1 MNESFLIQAGLWGT
15 ATTLSALATTQYFNF
30 KRKERNLPAACELE
44 ALETELALKRTQL
57 RDANETIGR
66 AQIALAHADE
76 TRKWIS
82 SQQAEL
88 ARIQADRH
96 AQEGLRGEIIA
107 QTAKLNALLAEIDR
121 TQEGLRAEIV
131 QQTAKLNTLMAEL
144 ARTGKEVAA
153 EEAKVVS
160 LATQKAELIASVND
174 LNARF
179 EKLQQDIADRTLH
192 LNSVLND
199 INLRTIDLDRLK
211 ATQSATE
218 NIVERAKVTLNQTLG
233 QLEKAKQGLAETE
246 NTKIRLEKE
255 VERLKAELESLET
268 WRATLTALLQKI
280 EADLKR
286 VHPQASGEDRYRDLW
301 EPLSF
306 PDLPVK
312 KFSSKP
318 KAKDAEKAALQ
329 STATYLESHGL
340 QYPKRVLHAFH
351 AALKTADMSPLVV
364 LAGISG
370 TGKSLLPKR
379 YSEAMGIHMVSLA
392 VQPRWDSPQ
401 DLFGFFNH
409 LEGRYKATEL
419 ARAMVQ
425 FERYNRPDWNL
436 PEGWDHE
443 RDDRMLLVLLDEMN
457 LARVEYYFSE
467 FLSKLETRRSIINDE
482 DNPRSRDPVEIA
494 LDTGSLREGEHNI
507 RLYPGRNLLFTGT
520 MNEDESTQS
529 LSDKVLDRAC
539 VLRFGRPAKMASA
552 QAQTPATAEQHGLAY
567 DTWRHWCE
575 PDLSST
581 DEKKVNTWIGELN
594 DAMEQIGKPFAHR
607 VHQAILSYAGNY
619 PEEANRVQLAMADQ
633 IEQRI
638 MPKLRGLE
646 LEGNQEALD
655 AIKKVIKQAD
665 DAALMKAF
673 DAAAEHHSGTFLWR
687 GLDRSKG

>member
-1 MNESFLIQAGLWGT
+1 MNDSFLIQAGLWGT
-15 ATTLSALATTQYFNF
+15 ATGLSALATTQYFNF

-44 ALETELALKRTQL
+44 SLQAELALR
-57 RDANETIGR
+57 REEWRIANEAIGR
-66 AQIALAHADE
+66 AQITLTHAEE
-76 TRKWIS
+76 TRKWMS

-88 ARIQADRH
+88 VRIQADRK
-96 AQEGLRGEIIA
+96 AQEE
-107 QTAKLNALLAEIDR
+107 
-121 TQEGLRAEIV
+121 LRAEVIA
-131 QQTAKLNTLMAEL
+131 QSEKLKALMAEL
-144 ARTGKEVAA
+144 ARAGKDVAA

-160 LATQKAELIASVND
+160 LATQKAELTANVEE
-174 LNARF
+174 LTARF
-179 EKLQQDIADRTLH
+179 AKLQQDISDRSLQ
-192 LNSVLND
+192 LNSIQND

-211 ATQSATE
+211 ATQAATE
-218 NIVERAKVTLNQTLG
+218 SILA
-233 QLEKAKQGLAETE
+233 KAKDALDQKIAELDAAKRSLADTE
-246 NTKIRLEKE
+246 NQKAILEQEVVRL
-255 VERLKAELESLET
+255 RAELQSLET
-268 WRATLTALLQKI
+268 WRNTLTALLQKI

-301 EPLSF
+301 EPLPF
-306 PDLPVK
+306 APLPTRTIP
-312 KFSSKP
+312 KP
-318 KAKDAEKAALQ
+318 KAKDAETGALEATAA
-329 STATYLESHGL
+329 YLESHGL

-425 FERYNRPDWNL
+425 FERYNRPSWKLPTDWN
-436 PEGWDHE
+436 HE

-467 FLSKLETRRSIINDE
+467 FLSKLETRRSILNTEADA
-482 DNPRSRDPVEIA
+482 RSRDPVEIA

-552 QAQTPATAEQHGLAY
+552 QAQTQLAAEKNGLAY
-567 DTWRHWCE
+567 DTWRLWCE
-575 PDLSST
+575 PDLSSS
-581 DEKKVNTWIGELN
+581 DEKKVNAWIGELN

-607 VHQAILSYAGNY
+607 VHQAILAYAGNY
-619 PEEANRVQLAMADQ
+619 PRESNRVQLAMADQ

-665 DAALMKAF
+665 DAPLMKAF
-673 DAAAEHHSGTFLWR
+673 EAAAEHHSGTFLWR
-687 GLDRSKG
+687 GLDRTKG

>member
-1 MNESFLIQAGLWGT
+1 MNDSFLIQAGLWGT
-15 ATTLSALATTQYFNF
+15 ATGLSALATTQYFNF

-44 ALETELALKRTQL
+44 SLQAELALR
-57 RDANETIGR
+57 REEWRMANEAIGR
-66 AQIALAHADE
+66 AQITLTHAEE
-76 TRKWIS
+76 TRKWMS

-88 ARIQADRH
+88 VRIQADRK
-96 AQEGLRGEIIA
+96 AQEE
-107 QTAKLNALLAEIDR
+107 
-121 TQEGLRAEIV
+121 LRAEV
-131 QQTAKLNTLMAEL
+131 VAQSEKLKALMAEL
-144 ARTGKEVAA
+144 ARAGKDVAA

-160 LATQKAELIASVND
+160 LATQKAELTASVDD
-174 LNARF
+174 LTARYA
-179 EKLQQDIADRTLH
+179 KLQQDIGDRSLQ
-192 LNSVLND
+192 LNAIQND

-211 ATQSATE
+211 ATQAATE
-218 NIVERAKVTLNQTLG
+218 SILA
-233 QLEKAKQGLAETE
+233 KAKDALDQKIAELDAAKRSLADTE
-246 NTKIRLEKE
+246 NQKAILEQEVVRL
-255 VERLKAELESLET
+255 RAELQSLET
-268 WRATLTALLQKI
+268 WRNTLTALLQKI

-301 EPLSF
+301 EPF
-306 PDLPVK
+306 PFPTLPTRTIPK
-312 KFSSKP
+312 L
-318 KAKDAEKAALQ
+318 KAKDAETGALEATAA
-329 STATYLESHGL
+329 YLESHGL

-425 FERYNRPDWNL
+425 FERYNRPSWKLPTDWN
-436 PEGWDHE
+436 HE
-443 RDDRMLLVLLDEMN
+443 RHDRMLLVLLDEMN

-482 DNPRSRDPVEIA
+482 ENPRSRDPVEIA

-552 QAQTPATAEQHGLAY
+552 QAQTQLAAEKNGLAY
-567 DTWRHWCE
+567 DTWRLWCE
-575 PDLSST
+575 SDLSSA
-581 DEKKVNTWIGELN
+581 DEKKVNLWIGELN

-607 VHQAILSYAGNY
+607 VHQAILAYAGNY
-619 PEEANRVQLAMADQ
+619 PRESNRVQLAMADQ

-673 DAAAEHHSGTFLWR
+673 EAAAEHHSGTFLWR
-687 GLDRSKG
+687 GLDRTKG

>member
-1 MNESFLIQAGLWGT
+1 MNDSFLIQAGLWGT

-30 KRKERNLPAACELE
+30 KRKERNLPAACELANLE
-44 ALETELALKRTQL
+44 AELALR
-57 RDANETIGR
+57 REEWRAANEAIGR
-66 AQIALAHADE
+66 AQITLTHAEE
-76 TRKWIS
+76 TRKWMS

-88 ARIQADRH
+88 VRIQADRK
-96 AQEGLRGEIIA
+96 AQEE
-107 QTAKLNALLAEIDR
+107 
-121 TQEGLRAEIV
+121 LRAEVIA
-131 QQTAKLNTLMAEL
+131 QSEKLKALMAEL
-144 ARTGKEVAA
+144 ARAGKDVAA

-160 LATQKAELIASVND
+160 LATQKAELTASVD
-174 LNARF
+174 GLTKRF
-179 EKLQQDIADRTLH
+179 EQLEKDITDRTLH
-192 LNSVLND
+192 LNGVQND

-211 ATQSATE
+211 ATQAATE
-218 NIVERAKVTLNQTLG
+218 SILA
-233 QLEKAKQGLAETE
+233 KAKDALDQKIAELDAAKRSLLDIENQKLA
-246 NTKIRLEKE
+246 LEQE
-255 VERLKAELESLET
+255 VIRLKAELQSLET
-268 WRATLTALLQKI
+268 WRNTLTTLLQKI

-301 EPLSF
+301 EPLPF
-306 PDLPVK
+306 APLPTRTIPK
-312 KFSSKP
+312 L
-318 KAKDAEKAALQ
+318 KAKDAETAALEA
-329 STATYLESHGL
+329 TAAYLESHGL

-425 FERYNRPDWNL
+425 FERYNRPSWKLPTDWN
-436 PEGWDHE
+436 HE

-467 FLSKLETRRSIINDE
+467 FLSKLETRRSILNTEADA
-482 DNPRSRDPVEIA
+482 RSRDPVEIA

-552 QAQTPATAEQHGLAY
+552 QAQTPLAAEKNGLAY
-567 DTWRHWCE
+567 DTWRLWCE
-575 PDLSST
+575 PDLSSA

-619 PEEANRVQLAMADQ
+619 PRESNRVQLAMADQ

-655 AIKKVIKQAD
+655 AIKKVVKQAD
-665 DAALMKAF
+665 DAALMRAF
-673 DAAAEHHSGTFLWR
+673 EAAAEHHSGTFLWR
-687 GLDRSKG
+687 GLDRSRG

>member
-1 MNESFLIQAGLWGT
+1 MNDSFLLQAGLWGT
-15 ATTLSALATTQYFNF
+15 ATTLSALATTQYLNF

-44 ALETELALKRTQL
+44 NLQAELTL
-57 RDANETIGR
+57 RREEWRAANEAIGQ
-66 AQIALAHADE
+66 AQITLKHAEE
-76 TRKWIS
+76 TRKWIQ

-88 ARIQADRH
+88 IRIQADRQ
-96 AQEGLRGEIIA
+96 AQEGLRGEIVA
-107 QTAKLNALLAEIDR
+107 QTAKLNALLAEIER
-121 TQEGLRAEIV
+121 THQGLDAEIAT
-131 QQTAKLNTLMAEL
+131 QTAKLNTITAEL
-144 ARTGKEVAA
+144 ARASKEVAA

-160 LATQKAELIASVND
+160 LATQKAELTASVDD
-174 LNARF
+174 LKARF
-179 EKLQQDIADRTLH
+179 AKLEQDIADRTLH

-211 ATQSATE
+211 ATQEATE
-218 NIVERAKVTLNQTLG
+218 KIVERAKSSLEETLKS
-233 QLEKAKQGLAETE
+233 LEKAKLELADSE
-246 NTKIRLEKE
+246 NAKLALEQKIIRLQKE
-255 VERLKAELESLET
+255 IEDLALWKASIMKLLE
-268 WRATLTALLQKI
+268 KI

-301 EPLSF
+301 EPLPF
-306 PDLPVK
+306 APLPTRTIPK
-312 KFSSKP
+312 L
-318 KAKDAEKAALQ
+318 KAKDAESAALEA
-329 STATYLESHGL
+329 TAAYLESHGL

-425 FERYNRPDWNL
+425 FERYNRPSWKLPTDWN
-436 PEGWDHE
+436 HE

-467 FLSKLETRRSIINDE
+467 FLSKLETRRSILNTEADA
-482 DNPRSRDPVEIA
+482 RSRDPVEIA

-539 VLRFGRPAKMASA
+539 VLRFGRPAKMAA
-552 QAQTPATAEQHGLAY
+552 AKAQTEIAAEKNGLAY
-567 DTWRHWCE
+567 DTWRAWCE

-581 DEKKVNTWIGELN
+581 DEKKVNAWIGELN

-607 VHQAILSYAGNY
+607 VHQAILAYAGKY
-619 PEEANRVQLAMADQ
+619 PRESNRLQLAMADQ

-646 LEGNQEALD
+646 LEGNQESLD
-655 AIKKVIKQAD
+655 AIKKVIKQAE

-673 DAAAEHHSGTFLWR
+673 ESAAEHHSGTFLWR

>member
-1 MNESFLIQAGLWGT
+1 MNDSFLIQAGLWGT
-15 ATTLSALATTQYFNF
+15 ATGLSALATTQYLNF
-30 KRKERNLPAACELE
+30 KRKERNLPAACEFE
-44 ALETELALKRTQL
+44 ALETELALKRSQL

-66 AQIALAHADE
+66 AQIVLSQAEE
-76 TRKWIS
+76 TRRWLSEQK
-82 SQQAEL
+82 AEL
-88 ARIQADRH
+88 VRIEADRK
-96 AQEGLRGEIIA
+96 A
-107 QTAKLNALLAEIDR
+107 
-121 TQEGLRAEIV
+121 QEGLRAEIIT
-131 QQTAKLNTLMAEL
+131 QTAKLESLMAEL
-144 ARTGKEVAA
+144 SRAGKDVAA

-160 LATQKAELIASVND
+160 LASQKAELTASVSD
-174 LNARF
+174 LNTRF
-179 EKLQQDIADRTLH
+179 TQLQQDIADRTLH

-211 ATQSATE
+211 TTQAATE
-218 NIVERAKVTLNQTLG
+218 NILERAKGSLDETLKSLDSAKR
-233 QLEKAKQGLAETE
+233 QLADAE
-246 NTKIRLEKE
+246 NGKFRLEKE
-255 VERLKAELESLET
+255 VERLKAELASLEK
-268 WRATLTALLQKI
+268 WRDTLTTLLQKI

-306 PDLPVK
+306 PALPTR
-312 KFSSKP
+312 SIPKP
-318 KAKDAEKAALQ
+318 KAKDAEQAALQ
-329 STATYLESHGL
+329 ATASYLESHGL

-436 PEGWDHE
+436 PADWDHQ

-467 FLSKLETRRSIINDE
+467 FLSKLETRRSILNTENDA
-482 DNPRSRDPVEIA
+482 RSRDPVEIA

-552 QAQTPATAEQHGLAY
+552 QAPTPATPEKSGLAY
-567 DTWRHWCE
+567 DTWRLWCE
-575 PDLSST
+575 PDLST
-581 DEKKVNTWIGELN
+581 ADEKKINAWIGELN
-594 DAMEQIGKPFAHR
+594 DAMEQVGKPFAHR
-607 VHQAILSYAGNY
+607 VHQAILAYAGNY
-619 PEEANRVQLAMADQ
+619 PREGNRVQLAMADQ

-646 LEGNQEALD
+646 LEGNQEALE
-655 AIKKVIKQAD
+655 AIKKVIKQAE

-673 DAAAEHHSGTFLWR
+673 EAAAEHHSGTFLWR

>member
-1 MNESFLIQAGLWGT
+1 MNDSFLIQAGLWGT
-15 ATTLSALATTQYFNF
+15 ATGLSALATTQYFNF

-44 ALETELALKRTQL
+44 SLQAELALR
-57 RDANETIGR
+57 RAEWRAANEAIGQ
-66 AQIALAHADE
+66 AQITLKHAEE
-76 TRKWIS
+76 TRKWLS
-82 SQQAEL
+82 EQNAEL
-88 ARIQADRH
+88 VRIEADRK
-96 AQEGLRGEIIA
+96 A
-107 QTAKLNALLAEIDR
+107 
-121 TQEGLRAEIV
+121 QEGLRAEVIA
-131 QQTAKLNTLMAEL
+131 QSEKLKALMAEL
-144 ARTGKEVAA
+144 ARAGKDVAA

-160 LATQKAELIASVND
+160 LATQKAELTASVNGLTD
-174 LNARF
+174 QF
-179 EKLQQDIADRTLH
+179 TKLQQDIGDRTLQ
-192 LNSVLND
+192 LNAIQND

-211 ATQSATE
+211 VTQAATE
-218 NIVERAKVTLNQTLG
+218 SILDKAKVALDQKIAELDA
-233 QLEKAKQGLAETE
+233 AKRALAVTE
-246 NTKIRLEKE
+246 NQKVALEQE
-255 VERLKAELESLET
+255 VVRLKAELQSLET
-268 WRATLTALLQKI
+268 WRNTLTALLQKI

-301 EPLSF
+301 EPLPF
-306 PDLPVK
+306 APLPTRTIPK
-312 KFSSKP
+312 L
-318 KAKDAEKAALQ
+318 KAKDAETGALEATAA
-329 STATYLESHGL
+329 YLESHGL
-340 QYPKRVLHAFH
+340 QYSKRVLHAFH

-425 FERYNRPDWNL
+425 FERYNRPSWKLPADWN
-436 PEGWDHE
+436 HE

-467 FLSKLETRRSIINDE
+467 FLSKLETRRSILNTEADA
-482 DNPRSRDPVEIA
+482 RSRDPVEIA

-552 QAQTPATAEQHGLAY
+552 QAQTQLAAEKNGLAY
-567 DTWRHWCE
+567 DTWRLWCE
-575 PDLSST
+575 PDLSSA
-581 DEKKVNTWIGELN
+581 DEKKVNAWIGELN

-607 VHQAILSYAGNY
+607 VHQAILAYAGNY
-619 PEEANRVQLAMADQ
+619 PRESNRVQLAMADQ

-665 DAALMKAF
+665 DAPLMKAF
-673 DAAAEHHSGTFLWR
+673 EAAAEHHSGTFLWR
-687 GLDRSKG
+687 GLDRTKG

>member
-1 MNESFLIQAGLWGT
+1 MNEPIMIGLWGT
-15 ATTLSALATTQYFNF
+15 ATALSALATTQYFNF

-44 ALETELALKRTQL
+44 ATQTELEVRRAQL
-57 RDANETIGR
+57 REANETIGR
-66 AQIALAHADE
+66 AQIAIAQADE
-76 TRKWIS
+76 ARRWMGEQRT
-82 SQQAEL
+82 EL
-88 ARIQADRH
+88 LKLEADRRV
-96 AQEGLRGEIIA
+96 QEGLR
-107 QTAKLNALLAEIDR
+107 AEIVTQNGKLSTLMAELGR
-121 TQEGLRAEIV
+121 TQEGLRAEIAT
-131 QQTAKLNTLMAEL
+131 QTAKLESLAGEL
-144 ARTGKEVAA
+144 SRTGKDVAA
-153 EEAKVVS
+153 EEAKIVS
-160 LATQKAELIASVND
+160 LATQKAELAASVAD
-174 LNARF
+174 LHKRYD
-179 EKLQQDIADRTLH
+179 KLVQDIADRSLN
-192 LNSVLND
+192 LNSIQND

-211 ATQSATE
+211 TTQAATE
-218 NIVERAKVTLNQTLG
+218 NIIERAKG
-233 QLEKAKQGLAETE
+233 SLEQKLAEFDRAKQGLAETE
-246 NTKIRLEKE
+246 NTKARLENE
-255 VERLKAELESLET
+255 VKRLKDELDSLET

-306 PDLPVK
+306 PPLPTRIIQ
-312 KFSSKP
+312 KP
-318 KAKDAEKAALQ
+318 KAKDAEALALQ
-329 STATYLESHGL
+329 TTAAYLESHGL

-425 FERYNRPDWNL
+425 FERYNRPSWNL
-436 PEGWDHE
+436 PQGWDE
-443 RDDRMLLVLLDEMN
+443 ARDDRMLLVLLDEMN

-467 FLSKLETRRSIINDE
+467 FLSKLETRRSILTDE
-482 DNPRSRDPVEIA
+482 DNDRSRDPVEIA

-539 VLRFGRPAKMASA
+539 VLRFGRPAKMTSA
-552 QAQTPATAEQHGLAY
+552 QAQAPGSPEKNGLAY
-567 DTWRHWCE
+567 DTWRLWCE
-575 PDLSST
+575 PDLSSAE
-581 DEKKVNTWIGELN
+581 EKKVNTWIGELN
-594 DAMEQIGKPFAHR
+594 DAMDQIGKPFAHR
-607 VHQAILSYAGNY
+607 VHQAILAYAGNY
-619 PEEANRVQLAMADQ
+619 PREANRVQLAMADQ

-673 DAAAEHHSGTFLWR
+673 EAAAEHHSGTFLWR
-687 GLDRSKG
+687 GLDRTKG

>member
-1 MNESFLIQAGLWGT
+1 MNDSFLIQAGLWGT
-15 ATTLSALATTQYFNF
+15 ATGLSALATTQYFNF

-44 ALETELALKRTQL
+44 SLQAELALR
-57 RDANETIGR
+57 REEWRIANEAIGR
-66 AQIALAHADE
+66 AQITLTHAEE
-76 TRKWIS
+76 TRKWMS

-88 ARIQADRH
+88 VRIQADRK
-96 AQEGLRGEIIA
+96 AQEE
-107 QTAKLNALLAEIDR
+107 
-121 TQEGLRAEIV
+121 LRAEVIA
-131 QQTAKLNTLMAEL
+131 QSEKLKALMAEL
-144 ARTGKEVAA
+144 ARAGKDVAA

-160 LATQKAELIASVND
+160 LATQKAELTASVDD
-174 LNARF
+174 LAARYA
-179 EKLQQDIADRTLH
+179 KLQQDIGDRSLQ
-192 LNSVLND
+192 LNAIQND

-211 ATQSATE
+211 ATQAATE
-218 NIVERAKVTLNQTLG
+218 SILA
-233 QLEKAKQGLAETE
+233 KAKDALDQKIAELDAAKRSLADTE
-246 NTKIRLEKE
+246 NQKVILEQD
-255 VERLKAELESLET
+255 VVRLKAELQSLET
-268 WRATLTALLQKI
+268 WRNTLTALLQKI

-301 EPLSF
+301 EPLQF
-306 PDLPVK
+306 APLPTRTIP
-312 KFSSKP
+312 KP
-318 KAKDAEKAALQ
+318 KAKDAETAALEA
-329 STATYLESHGL
+329 TAAYLESHGL

-425 FERYNRPDWNL
+425 FERYNRPSWKLPTDWN
-436 PEGWDHE
+436 HE
-443 RDDRMLLVLLDEMN
+443 RHDRMLLVLLDEMN

-467 FLSKLETRRSIINDE
+467 FLSKLETRRSILSTEADA
-482 DNPRSRDPVEIA
+482 RSRDPVEIA

-539 VLRFGRPAKMASA
+539 VLRFGRPAKMATA
-552 QAQTPATAEQHGLAY
+552 QAQTQLAAEKNGLAY
-567 DTWRHWCE
+567 DTWRLWCE
-575 PDLSST
+575 PDLSSA
-581 DEKKVNTWIGELN
+581 DEKKVNSWIGELN

-607 VHQAILSYAGNY
+607 VHQAILAYAGNY
-619 PEEANRVQLAMADQ
+619 PRESNRVQLAMADQ

-673 DAAAEHHSGTFLWR
+673 EAAAEHHSGTFLWR
-687 GLDRSKG
+687 GLDRTKG

>member
-1 MNESFLIQAGLWGT
+1 MNDSFLLQAGLWGT

-30 KRKERNLPAACELE
+30 KRKERNLPAACEFEKLE
-44 ALETELALKRTQL
+44 AELALKRKEW
-57 RDANETIGR
+57 REANEAIGR
-66 AQIALAHADE
+66 AQLILSHADE

-88 ARIQADRH
+88 VRIQADRK
-96 AQEGLRGEIIA
+96 AQEE
-107 QTAKLNALLAEIDR
+107 
-121 TQEGLRAEIV
+121 LRAEVIA
-131 QQTAKLNTLMAEL
+131 QSEKLKALMAEL
-144 ARTGKEVAA
+144 ARAGKDVAA

-160 LATQKAELIASVND
+160 LATQKAELTASVD
-174 LNARF
+174 GLTKRF
-179 EKLQQDIADRTLH
+179 EQLEKAITDRTLH
-192 LNSVLND
+192 LNGVQND

-211 ATQSATE
+211 STQAATE
-218 NIVERAKVTLNQTLG
+218 SILAKTKDA
-233 QLEKAKQGLAETE
+233 LEQKIAELDTAKRVLLDTE
-246 NTKIRLEKE
+246 NQKLALEHE
-255 VERLKAELESLET
+255 VIRLKAELQSLET
-268 WRATLTALLQKI
+268 WRDDLKMMLQKI

-301 EPLSF
+301 DPLPF
-306 PDLPVK
+306 APLPTRTIAK
-312 KFSSKP
+312 D
-318 KAKDAEKAALQ
+318 KAKGAEDKALQ
-329 STATYLESHGL
+329 ATAAYLESHGL
-340 QYPKRVLHAFH
+340 HYPKRVLHAFH

-379 YSEAMGIHMVSLA
+379 YSESMGIHMVSLA

-425 FERYNRPDWNL
+425 FERYNRPAWKLPDNWN
-436 PEGWDHE
+436 HA

-467 FLSKLETRRSIINDE
+467 FLSKLETRRSILNTEADA
-482 DNPRSRDPVEIA
+482 RSRDPVEIA

-539 VLRFGRPAKMASA
+539 VLRFGRPAKMASV
-552 QAQTPATAEQHGLAY
+552 QTPTPLPAEKDGLAY
-567 DTWRHWCE
+567 DTWRAWCE
-575 PDLSST
+575 PDLSSS
-581 DEKKVNTWIGELN
+581 DVKKVEAWIGELN
-594 DAMEQIGKPFAHR
+594 NAMEQVGKPFAHR

-619 PEEANRVQLAMADQ
+619 PREANRVQLAMADQ

-673 DAAAEHHSGTFLWR
+673 ETAAEHHSGTFLWR
-687 GLDRSKG
+687 GLDRTKG

>member
-1 MNESFLIQAGLWGT
+1 MNDSFLIQAGLWGT
-15 ATTLSALATTQYFNF
+15 ATGLSALATTQYFNF

-44 ALETELALKRTQL
+44 SLQAELALR
-57 RDANETIGR
+57 RAEWRAANEAIGQ
-66 AQIALAHADE
+66 AQITLKHAEE
-76 TRKWIS
+76 TRKWLS
-82 SQQAEL
+82 EQKAEL
-88 ARIQADRH
+88 VRIEADRK
-96 AQEGLRGEIIA
+96 A
-107 QTAKLNALLAEIDR
+107 
-121 TQEGLRAEIV
+121 QEGLRAEVIA
-131 QQTAKLNTLMAEL
+131 QSEKLKALMAEL
-144 ARTGKEVAA
+144 ARAGKDVAA

-160 LATQKAELIASVND
+160 LATQKAELTASVNG
-174 LNARF
+174 LTEQF
-179 EKLQQDIADRTLH
+179 TKLQQDIGDRSLQ
-192 LNSVLND
+192 LNAIQND

-211 ATQSATE
+211 ATQAATE
-218 NIVERAKVTLNQTLG
+218 SILA
-233 QLEKAKQGLAETE
+233 KAKDALDQKIAELDAAKRTLADTE
-246 NTKIRLEKE
+246 NQKVALEQE
-255 VERLKAELESLET
+255 VVRLKAELQSLET
-268 WRATLTALLQKI
+268 WRNTLTALLQKI

-301 EPLSF
+301 EPLPF
-306 PDLPVK
+306 PTLPTRTIPK
-312 KFSSKP
+312 L
-318 KAKDAEKAALQ
+318 KAKDAETGALEATAA
-329 STATYLESHGL
+329 YLESHGL

-425 FERYNRPDWNL
+425 FERYNRPSWKLPTDWN
-436 PEGWDHE
+436 HE

-467 FLSKLETRRSIINDE
+467 FLSKLETRRSILSTEAD
-482 DNPRSRDPVEIA
+482 PRSRDPVEIA

-552 QAQTPATAEQHGLAY
+552 QAQTQLAAEKNGLAY
-567 DTWRHWCE
+567 DTWRLWCE
-575 PDLSST
+575 PDLSSA
-581 DEKKVNTWIGELN
+581 DEKKVNAWIGELN

-607 VHQAILSYAGNY
+607 VHQAILAYAGNY
-619 PEEANRVQLAMADQ
+619 PRESNRVQLAMADQ

-665 DAALMKAF
+665 DAPLMKAF
-673 DAAAEHHSGTFLWR
+673 EAAAEHHSGTFLWR
-687 GLDRSKG
+687 GLDRTKG

>member
-1 MNESFLIQAGLWGT
+1 MNDSFLIQAGLWGT
-15 ATTLSALATTQYFNF
+15 ATGLSALATTQYFNF

-44 ALETELALKRTQL
+44 SLQAELALR
-57 RDANETIGR
+57 REEWRIANEAIGR
-66 AQIALAHADE
+66 AQITLTHAEE
-76 TRKWIS
+76 TRKWMS

-88 ARIQADRH
+88 VRIQADRK
-96 AQEGLRGEIIA
+96 AQEE
-107 QTAKLNALLAEIDR
+107 
-121 TQEGLRAEIV
+121 LRAEVIA
-131 QQTAKLNTLMAEL
+131 QSEKLKALMAEL
-144 ARTGKEVAA
+144 ARAGKDVAA

-160 LATQKAELIASVND
+160 LATQKAELTASVNG
-174 LNARF
+174 LTEQF
-179 EKLQQDIADRTLH
+179 TKLQQDIGDRSLQ
-192 LNSVLND
+192 LNAIQND

-211 ATQSATE
+211 ATQAATE
-218 NIVERAKVTLNQTLG
+218 SILA
-233 QLEKAKQGLAETE
+233 KAKDALDQKIAELDAAKRSLADTE
-246 NTKIRLEKE
+246 NQKAILEQEVVRL
-255 VERLKAELESLET
+255 RAELQSLET
-268 WRATLTALLQKI
+268 WRNTLTALLQKI

-301 EPLSF
+301 EPLPF
-306 PDLPVK
+306 APLPTRTIP
-312 KFSSKP
+312 KP
-318 KAKDAEKAALQ
+318 KAKDAETGALEATAA
-329 STATYLESHGL
+329 YLESHGL

-425 FERYNRPDWNL
+425 FERYNRPSWKLPTDWN
-436 PEGWDHE
+436 HE
-443 RDDRMLLVLLDEMN
+443 RNDRMLLVLLDEMN

-467 FLSKLETRRSIINDE
+467 FLSKLETRRSILNDE
-482 DNPRSRDPVEIA
+482 ENPRSRDPVEIA

-552 QAQTPATAEQHGLAY
+552 QAQTQLAAEKNGLAY
-567 DTWRHWCE
+567 DTWRLWCE
-575 PDLSST
+575 PDLSSA
-581 DEKKVNTWIGELN
+581 DEKKVNAWIGELN

-607 VHQAILSYAGNY
+607 VHQAILAYAGNY
-619 PEEANRVQLAMADQ
+619 PRESNRVQLAMADQ

-665 DAALMKAF
+665 DAPLMKAF
-673 DAAAEHHSGTFLWR
+673 EAAAEHHSGTFLWR
-687 GLDRSKG
+687 GLDRTKG

>member
-1 MNESFLIQAGLWGT
+1 MNDSFTVQAGLWGT
-15 ATTLSALATTQYFNF
+15 ATVLSAIATTQYFNY
-30 KRKERNLPAACELE
+30 KRKERNLPAACEFE
-44 ALETELALKRTQL
+44 ALETELALKRSQL
-57 RDANETIGR
+57 REANETIGR
-66 AQIALAHADE
+66 SQIILTQAEE
-76 TRKWIS
+76 TRRWLSEQK
-82 SQQAEL
+82 AEL
-88 ARIQADRH
+88 VRIEADRK
-96 AQEGLRGEIIA
+96 A
-107 QTAKLNALLAEIDR
+107 
-121 TQEGLRAEIV
+121 QEGLRAEIIT
-131 QQTAKLNTLMAEL
+131 QSAKLESLMAEL
-144 ARTGKEVAA
+144 SRASKDVSA

-160 LATQKAELIASVND
+160 LATQKAELTASVDD
-174 LNARF
+174 LSMRF
-179 EKLQQDIADRTLH
+179 AKLQQDIADRTLH

-211 ATQSATE
+211 TNQVATE
-218 NIVERAKVTLNQTLG
+218 NILERAKGT
-233 QLEKAKQGLAETE
+233 LAETLKSLDAAKRELADAE
-246 NTKIRLEKE
+246 NKKFGLEKE
-255 VERLKAELESLET
+255 VERLKEELASLKK
-268 WRATLTALLQKI
+268 WRDTLTALLQKI

-301 EPLSF
+301 EPLPF
-306 PDLPVK
+306 PALPTR
-312 KFSSKP
+312 SIP
-318 KAKDAEKAALQ
+318 KARAKDAEQAALQ
-329 STATYLESHGL
+329 TTAAYLESHGL
-340 QYPKRVLHAFH
+340 QYPKRVIHAFH

-436 PEGWDHE
+436 PADWNHE

-467 FLSKLETRRSIINDE
+467 FLSKLETRRSILSTESDA
-482 DNPRSRDPVEIA
+482 RSRDPVEIA

-539 VLRFGRPAKMASA
+539 VLRFGRPAKVASA
-552 QAQTPATAEQHGLAY
+552 QAPTPASPEKNGLAY
-567 DTWRHWCE
+567 DTWRLWCE
-575 PDLSST
+575 PDLAT
-581 DEKKVNTWIGELN
+581 ADEKKINTWIGELN
-594 DAMEQIGKPFAHR
+594 DAMEQVGKPFAHR
-607 VHQAILSYAGNY
+607 VHQAILAYAGNY
-619 PEEANRVQLAMADQ
+619 PREGNRVQLAMADQ

-646 LEGNQEALD
+646 LEGNQEALE

-665 DAALMKAF
+665 DAALMRAF
-673 DAAAEHHSGTFLWR
+673 EAAAEHPSGTFLWR

>member
-15 ATTLSALATTQYFNF
+15 ATALSALATTQYLNF
-30 KRKERNLPAACELE
+30 RRKERNLPAACELE
-44 ALETELALKRTQL
+44 HLEAELALR
-57 RDANETIGR
+57 REEWRAANEAIGR
-66 AQIALAHADE
+66 AQITLTHAEE
-76 TRKWIS
+76 TRKWMS

-88 ARIQADRH
+88 VRIQADRK
-96 AQEGLRGEIIA
+96 AQEE
-107 QTAKLNALLAEIDR
+107 
-121 TQEGLRAEIV
+121 LRAEVIA
-131 QQTAKLNTLMAEL
+131 QSEKLKALMAEL
-144 ARTGKEVAA
+144 ARAGKDVAA

-160 LATQKAELIASVND
+160 LATQKAELTASVDD

-179 EKLQQDIADRTLH
+179 AKLQQDIADRSLQ
-192 LNSVLND
+192 LNGIQND

-211 ATQSATE
+211 DTQAATE
-218 NIVERAKVTLNQTLG
+218 SIAAKAKVALDQTIKELDA
-233 QLEKAKQGLAETE
+233 AKRALADTE
-246 NTKIRLEKE
+246 NQKVALEQE
-255 VERLKAELESLET
+255 VIRLKAELQSLET
-268 WRATLTALLQKI
+268 WRNTLTALLQKI

-301 EPLSF
+301 EPLQF
-306 PDLPVK
+306 APLQPRTIL
-312 KFSSKP
+312 KP
-318 KAKDAEKAALQ
+318 KAKDAETSSLETTAA
-329 STATYLESHGL
+329 YLESHGL

-425 FERYNRPDWNL
+425 FERYNRPTWKLPTDWNHGR
-436 PEGWDHE
+436 E
-443 RDDRMLLVLLDEMN
+443 DRMLLVLLDEMN

-467 FLSKLETRRSIINDE
+467 FLSKLETRRSILSTESD
-482 DNPRSRDPVEIA
+482 PRSRDPVEIA

-552 QAQTPATAEQHGLAY
+552 QAQTPLAAEKNGLAY
-567 DTWRHWCE
+567 DTWRLWCE
-575 PDLSST
+575 PDLSSA

-607 VHQAILSYAGNY
+607 VHQAILAYAGNY
-619 PEEANRVQLAMADQ
+619 PRESNRVQLAMADQ

-665 DAALMKAF
+665 DAALIKAF

>member
-1 MNESFLIQAGLWGT
+1 
-15 ATTLSALATTQYFNF
+15 
-30 KRKERNLPAACELE
+30 
-44 ALETELALKRTQL
+44 
-57 RDANETIGR
+57 
-66 AQIALAHADE
+66 
-76 TRKWIS
+76 
-82 SQQAEL
+82 
-88 ARIQADRH
+88 
-96 AQEGLRGEIIA
+96 
-107 QTAKLNALLAEIDR
+107 
-121 TQEGLRAEIV
+121 
-131 QQTAKLNTLMAEL
+131 MAEL
-144 ARTGKEVAA
+144 ARAGKDVAA

-160 LATQKAELIASVND
+160 LATQKAELTASVD
-174 LNARF
+174 GLTKRF
-179 EKLQQDIADRTLH
+179 EQLEKDITDRTLH
-192 LNSVLND
+192 LNGVQND

-211 ATQSATE
+211 ATQAATE
-218 NIVERAKVTLNQTLG
+218 SILA
-233 QLEKAKQGLAETE
+233 KAKDALDQKIAELDAAKRSLLDIENQKLA
-246 NTKIRLEKE
+246 LEQE
-255 VERLKAELESLET
+255 VIRLKAELQSLET
-268 WRATLTALLQKI
+268 WRNTLTTLLQKI

-301 EPLSF
+301 EPLPF
-306 PDLPVK
+306 APLPTRTIPK
-312 KFSSKP
+312 L
-318 KAKDAEKAALQ
+318 KAKDAETAALEA
-329 STATYLESHGL
+329 TAAYLESHGL

-425 FERYNRPDWNL
+425 FERYNRPSWKLPTDWN
-436 PEGWDHE
+436 HE

-467 FLSKLETRRSIINDE
+467 FLSKLETRRSILNTEADA
-482 DNPRSRDPVEIA
+482 RSRDPVEIA

-552 QAQTPATAEQHGLAY
+552 QAQTPLAAEKNGLAY
-567 DTWRHWCE
+567 DTWRLWCE
-575 PDLSST
+575 PDLSSA

-619 PEEANRVQLAMADQ
+619 PRESNRVQLAMADQ

-655 AIKKVIKQAD
+655 AIKKVVKQAD
-665 DAALMKAF
+665 DAALMRAF
-673 DAAAEHHSGTFLWR
+673 EAAAEHHSGTFLWR
-687 GLDRSKG
+687 GLDRSRG

>member
-1 MNESFLIQAGLWGT
+1 MNDSFLIQAGLWGT
-15 ATTLSALATTQYFNF
+15 ATGLSALATTQYFNF

-44 ALETELALKRTQL
+44 SLQAELALR
-57 RDANETIGR
+57 RAEWRAANEAIGQ
-66 AQIALAHADE
+66 AQITLKHAEE
-76 TRKWIS
+76 TRKWMS
-82 SQQAEL
+82 EQKAEL
-88 ARIQADRH
+88 VRIEADRK
-96 AQEGLRGEIIA
+96 AQEE
-107 QTAKLNALLAEIDR
+107 
-121 TQEGLRAEIV
+121 LRAEVIA
-131 QQTAKLNTLMAEL
+131 QSEKLKALMAEL
-144 ARTGKEVAA
+144 ARAGKDVAA

-160 LATQKAELIASVND
+160 LATQKAELTASVNG
-174 LNARF
+174 LTEQF
-179 EKLQQDIADRTLH
+179 TKLQQDIGDRSLQ
-192 LNSVLND
+192 LNAIQND

-211 ATQSATE
+211 ATQAATE
-218 NIVERAKVTLNQTLG
+218 SILA
-233 QLEKAKQGLAETE
+233 KAKDALDQKIAELDAAKRSLADTE
-246 NTKIRLEKE
+246 NQKAILEQEVVRL
-255 VERLKAELESLET
+255 RAELQSLET
-268 WRATLTALLQKI
+268 WRNTLTALLQKI

-301 EPLSF
+301 EPLPF
-306 PDLPVK
+306 APLPTRTIP
-312 KFSSKP
+312 KP
-318 KAKDAEKAALQ
+318 KAKDAETGALEATAA
-329 STATYLESHGL
+329 YLESHGL

-425 FERYNRPDWNL
+425 FERYNRLSWKMPTDWN
-436 PEGWDHE
+436 HA

-467 FLSKLETRRSIINDE
+467 FLSKLETRRSILNTE
-482 DNPRSRDPVEIA
+482 DDPRSRDPVEIA

-539 VLRFGRPAKMASA
+539 VLRFGRPAKMAA
-552 QAQTPATAEQHGLAY
+552 AKAQTEMAPEKNGLAY
-567 DTWRHWCE
+567 DTWRLWCE
-575 PDLSST
+575 PDLSSA
-581 DEKKVNTWIGELN
+581 DEKKVNAWIGELN

-607 VHQAILSYAGNY
+607 VHQAILAYAGNY
-619 PEEANRVQLAMADQ
+619 PRESNRVQLAMADQ

-646 LEGNQEALD
+646 LEGNHEALE

-665 DAALMKAF
+665 DAALMNAF
-673 DAAAEHHSGTFLWR
+673 TAAAEHHSGTFLWR

>member
-1 MNESFLIQAGLWGT
+1 MNDSFLIQAGLWGT
-15 ATTLSALATTQYFNF
+15 ATGLSALATTQYFNF

-44 ALETELALKRTQL
+44 SLQAELALR
-57 RDANETIGR
+57 REEWRIANEAIGR
-66 AQIALAHADE
+66 AQITLTHAEE
-76 TRKWIS
+76 TRKWMS

-88 ARIQADRH
+88 VRIQADRK
-96 AQEGLRGEIIA
+96 AQEE
-107 QTAKLNALLAEIDR
+107 
-121 TQEGLRAEIV
+121 LRAEVIA
-131 QQTAKLNTLMAEL
+131 QSEKLKALMAEL
-144 ARTGKEVAA
+144 ARAGKDVAA

-160 LATQKAELIASVND
+160 LATQKAELTASVNG
-174 LNARF
+174 LTEQF
-179 EKLQQDIADRTLH
+179 TKLQQDIGDRSLQ
-192 LNSVLND
+192 LNAIQND

-211 ATQSATE
+211 ATQAATE
-218 NIVERAKVTLNQTLG
+218 SILA
-233 QLEKAKQGLAETE
+233 KAKEALDQKIAELDAAKRLLADTE
-246 NTKIRLEKE
+246 NQKVALEQEVVRL
-255 VERLKAELESLET
+255 RAELQSLET
-268 WRATLTALLQKI
+268 WRNTLTALLQKI

-301 EPLSF
+301 EPLPF
-306 PDLPVK
+306 APLPTRTIP
-312 KFSSKP
+312 KP
-318 KAKDAEKAALQ
+318 KAKDAETGALEATAA
-329 STATYLESHGL
+329 YLESHGL

-425 FERYNRPDWNL
+425 FERYNRPSWKLPTDWN
-436 PEGWDHE
+436 HE

-467 FLSKLETRRSIINDE
+467 FLSKLETRRSILNTEADA
-482 DNPRSRDPVEIA
+482 RQRDPVEIA

-539 VLRFGRPAKMASA
+539 VLRFGRPAKMATA
-552 QAQTPATAEQHGLAY
+552 QAQTQLAAEKNGLAY
-567 DTWRHWCE
+567 DTWRLWCE
-575 PDLSST
+575 HDLSSS
-581 DEKKVNTWIGELN
+581 DEKKVNAWIGELN

-607 VHQAILSYAGNY
+607 VHQAILAYAGNY
-619 PEEANRVQLAMADQ
+619 PRESNRVQLAMADQ

-673 DAAAEHHSGTFLWR
+673 EAAAEHHSGTFLWR
-687 GLDRSKG
+687 GLDRTKG

>member
-1 MNESFLIQAGLWGT
+1 MNDSFFVQAGMWGT
-15 ATTLSALATTQYFNF
+15 ATALSALATTQYFNF
-30 KRKERNLPAACELE
+30 KRKERRLPAACEFE
-44 ALETELALKRTQL
+44 ALETELALRRSQL
-57 RDANETIGR
+57 REANETIGR
-66 AQIALAHADE
+66 AQIILTQAEE
-76 TRKWIS
+76 TRKWMND
-82 SQQAEL
+82 QKAEL
-88 ARIQADRH
+88 VRIEADRK
-96 AQEGLRGEIIA
+96 A
-107 QTAKLNALLAEIDR
+107 
-121 TQEGLRAEIV
+121 QEGLRAEVIT
-131 QQTAKLNTLMAEL
+131 QTAKLEAIMAEL
-144 ARTGKEVAA
+144 ARAGKDAAA
-153 EEAKVVS
+153 EQAKVVS
-160 LATQKAELIASVND
+160 LATQKAELTASVDD
-174 LNARF
+174 LNSRF
-179 EKLQQDIADRTLH
+179 AKLQQDIADRTLH
-192 LNSVLND
+192 LNSVLNE
-199 INLRTIDLDRLK
+199 INLRTIDVDRLK
-211 ATQSATE
+211 AIHEATE
-218 NIVERAKVTLNQTLG
+218 KIA
-233 QLEKAKQGLAETE
+233 EKAKSSLEATLKSLDDAKRALAEAE
-246 NTKIRLEKE
+246 GTKLDLEKKIL
-255 VERLKAELESLET
+255 RLQKEIEDLALWKASIIKLLE
-268 WRATLTALLQKI
+268 KI

-301 EPLSF
+301 EPLPF
-306 PDLPVK
+306 PALPTRAILK
-312 KFSSKP
+312 T
-318 KAKDAEKAALQ
+318 KAKDAEQAALQ
-329 STATYLESHGL
+329 ATATYLESHGL

-425 FERYNRPDWNL
+425 FERYNRHAWKLPTDWA
-436 PEGWDHE
+436 HQ

-467 FLSKLETRRSIINDE
+467 FLSKLETRRSILNAE
-482 DNPRSRDPVEIA
+482 DDPRSRDPVEIA

-552 QAQTPATAEQHGLAY
+552 ATQTPLAPEKNGLAY

-575 PDLSST
+575 PDLGT
-581 DEKKVNTWIGELN
+581 ADEKKINAWIGELN
-594 DAMEQIGKPFAHR
+594 DAMEQLGKPFAHR
-607 VHQAILSYAGNY
+607 VHQAILAYAGNY
-619 PEEANRVQLAMADQ
+619 PREGNRVQLAMADQ

-646 LEGNQEALD
+646 LEGSQEALE
-655 AIKKVIKQAD
+655 AIKKVIKQAE

-673 DAAAEHHSGTFLWR
+673 EAAAEHHSGTFLWR